1 MELLLASGNKHKLK
15 EISAILRDIRVLT
28 PEDVG
33 VSFYFEEIGDTFFA
47 NAFGKA
53 LHLNEMTGKPVLADD
68 SGLAVRSLEGAPGV
82 RSARFGESA
91 DGHQLTDRER
101 YELLLRRLD
110 GEQHRE
116 AAFICCMVVLA
127 EPDRFLVAQE
137 SCPGVITTHPKG
149 DVGFGYDPVFRPNGF
164 DLTMAEISAES
175 KNKISHR
182 ARALRVLS
190 VSIPA
195 FLSP

>member
-15 EISAILRDIRVLT
+15 EIRAILRDIRVLA

-33 VSFYFEEIGDTFFA
+33 VSFDFVEIGDSFFA

-53 LHLNEMTGKPVLADD
+53 QHLNQMTGQPVLADD
-68 SGLAVRSLEGAPGV
+68 SGLAVRSLGGAPGV
-82 RSARFGESA
+82 RSARFGDSA
-91 DGHQLTDRER
+91 GSHRLTDRER
-101 YELLLRRLD
+101 YELLLERLE

-116 AAFICCMVVLA
+116 AAFICCMVVLT

-137 SCPGVITTHPKG
+137 SCPGVVTTNPKG
-149 DVGFGYDPVFRPNGF
+149 DKGFGYDPVFRPNGF
-164 DLTMAEISAES
+164 DLTMAQISAES

-190 VSIPA
+190 DSIPP